1 MSASAA
7 TGSRAAGGVGLFG
20 GTFDPVHRGHLH
32 AAEEMRRALALD
44 RLIFIPSARPPH
56 KSGANGEPIAPARD
70 RLAWLRQAV
79 AGRPGFEVDA
89 VEIERS
95 GPSFAVDTV
104 RSFRERGGTRPPV
117 FVIGSDAF
125 ALIGTWREP
134 EVLFELADFAVMTR
148 PPFSD
153 ATLVDWIPDPVRAA
167 FTLSADGQSARHRLA
182 GTSIHR
188 VEIPALDIS
197 SSSIR
202 NRIARGEAVD
212 ELLPEGIGCT
222 VLESRHY
229 ESDGPAGLS
238 RPIQRGR
245 KGGGLD

>member
-1 MSASAA
+1 MSVSAA
-7 TGSRAAGGVGLFG
+7 NGSRAVGGVGLFG

-44 RLIFIPSARPPH
+44 RLVFVPSARPPH
-56 KSGANGEPIAPARD
+56 KSGANGEPVAPAHD
-70 RLAWLRQAV
+70 RLAWLRLAV
-79 AGRPGFEVDA
+79 ADRPGFEVDA

-95 GPSFAVDTV
+95 GPSFAVDTI
-104 RSFRERGGTRPPV
+104 RTFRERGAARPPV

-134 EVLFELADFAVMTR
+134 EALFELADFGVMTR

-153 ATLVDWIPDPVRAA
+153 ATLADWIPDAFLAA
-167 FTLSADGQSARHRLA
+167 FTLSGDGRSARHRTA
-182 GTSIHR
+182 ETSIQI
-188 VEIPALDIS
+188 VEIPALEIS

-202 NRIARGEAVD
+202 NRIARGEAV
-212 ELLPEGIGCT
+212 ERLLPEGICCA

-229 ESDGPAGLS
+229 GGDVQLRPVESIRSETRSGD
-238 RPIQRGR
+238 
-245 KGGGLD
+245 LD

>member
-1 MSASAA
+1 MSVSAA
-7 TGSRAAGGVGLFG
+7 TGSRAGGGVGLFG

-44 RLIFIPSARPPH
+44 RLVFVPSARPPH
-56 KSGANGEPIAPARD
+56 KSGANGEPIAPAHD
-70 RLAWLRQAV
+70 RLAWLRLAV
-79 AGRPGFEVDA
+79 ADRPGFEVDT

-104 RSFRERGGTRPPV
+104 RAFRKRGEARPPV

-134 EVLFELADFAVMTR
+134 ETLFELADFAVMTR
-148 PPFSD
+148 PPFSN
-153 ATLVDWIPDPVRAA
+153 ATLGDWLPGAFQAA
-167 FTLSADGQSARHRLA
+167 FALSDDGRSTRHRTA
-182 GTSIHR
+182 GTSIHL

-202 NRIARGEAVD
+202 SRIARGEAVD
-212 ELLPEGIGCT
+212 QLLPENICCA

-229 ESDGPAGLS
+229 GADGQPGLAESIRSGTRSGD
-238 RPIQRGR
+238 
-245 KGGGLD
+245 LD